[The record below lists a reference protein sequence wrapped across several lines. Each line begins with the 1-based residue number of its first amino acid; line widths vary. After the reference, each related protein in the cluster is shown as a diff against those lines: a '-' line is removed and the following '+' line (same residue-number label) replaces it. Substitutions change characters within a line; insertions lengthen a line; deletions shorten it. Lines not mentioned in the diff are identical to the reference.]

1 MIEIINQQ
9 RRHRISQK
17 KFKELLER
25 LNKHYQLGNPEV
37 NLVFVDTKAI
47 KRLNRKFLKKD
58 APTDVLSFPLG
69 ESGADGKFYLGDIV
83 ISVPRAWK
91 QSLSK
96 KHSLEKELKLLA
108 IHGFLHLLGYD
119 HSAGIE
125 EEERRVRNLFLEG

>member
-9 RRHRISQK
+9 RRHRISLK

-25 LNKHYQLGNPEV
+25 LNKRYQLGNPEV

-69 ESGADGKFYLGDIV
+69 ERGADGKFYLGDIV

-91 QSLSK
+91 QSSSK
-96 KHSLEKELKLLA
+96 KHSLEKELKLLT